1 MEIID
6 QEVKL
11 INDYLPTLKRY
22 YKKNL
27 NFKYFKIPFT
37 ENYMFKLI
45 LINEDEK
52 LISKIIDKINNYTIT
67 NEDIFFSIKY
77 YYNFDKSENLN
88 IQKFLNNDENDTIK
102 IKFNANLL
110 LLNIKYYQY
119 YYIINELIF
128 DKEDDNELFYSIYLF
143 IKNDT
148 HNLQKYSKKYFKM
161 RIFFYLINDLY
172 KIYKKN
178 IEILVKNEIICEK
191 TSFKLFIKTFFS
203 KWNDIYKKYLDED
216 KFNIIE
222 SKFIIKKNV
231 FYKMLC
237 NNNLC

>member
-1 MEIID
+1 MEITD
-6 QEVKL
+6 NEVNL

-22 YKKNL
+22 YQKNL
-27 NFKYFKIPFT
+27 EFKYFKIPFT

-52 LISKIIDKINNYTIT
+52 LISKIIDKINNYTIS

-77 YYNFDKSENLN
+77 YYNFDKPETLN
-88 IQKFLNNDENDTIK
+88 IQKFLNDDENDTIK

-119 YYIINELIF
+119 YYIINEFIF
-128 DKEDDNELFYSIYLF
+128 EKEDDDELFYSIYLF

-148 HNLQKYSKKYFKM
+148 NNLQKYSKKYFKM

-178 IEILVKNEIICEK
+178 IEILEKNEIILEK
-191 TSFKLFIKTFFS
+191 KSFKLFVKTFFL
-203 KWNDIYKKYLDED
+203 KWNNVYTKYIDED
-216 KFNIIE
+216 KFNIVE
-222 SKFIIKKNV
+222 SKFMIKKNI
-231 FYKMLC
+231 FYKMIC